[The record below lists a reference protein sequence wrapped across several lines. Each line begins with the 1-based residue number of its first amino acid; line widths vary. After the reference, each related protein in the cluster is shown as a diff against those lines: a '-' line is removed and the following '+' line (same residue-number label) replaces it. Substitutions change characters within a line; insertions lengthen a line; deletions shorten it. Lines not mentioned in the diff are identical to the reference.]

1 MSDNEKDITRQ
12 MVVSVQQQQ
21 RFQKINSDM
30 QTLEAEDKIKQTI
43 IFIPQVQKINKE
55 AEVYSKVGRLFI
67 KAQKKQVVEGL
78 NKQMA
83 MSWKQLI
90 CLQKDKIS
98 LEESAYSMEPVE
110 CLSRAVVMVMHS
122 HLHLTGKKVWVTFDI
137 FTDPRLQEGPPSV
150 WGCGF
155 SGGGQ
160 GHKGVGHNRGQGD
173 GSD

>member
-1 MSDNEKDITRQ
+1 M
-12 MVVSVQQQQ
+12 QQGGEVIHQG
-21 RFQKINSDM
+21 
-30 QTLEAEDKIKQTI
+30 T
-43 IFIPQVQKINKE
+43 KE
-55 AEVYSKVGRLFI
+55 AGGGGPKQADSNELEVDLSAERQNLT
-67 KAQKKQVVEGL
+67 
-78 NKQMA
+78 
-83 MSWKQLI
+83 
-90 CLQKDKIS
+90 
-98 LEESAYSMEPVE
+98 EESAYSMEPVE

-122 HLHLTGKKVWVTFDI
+122 HSHLSEKKVWVTFDI

>member
-1 MSDNEKDITRQ
+1 M
-12 MVVSVQQQQ
+12 
-21 RFQKINSDM
+21 
-30 QTLEAEDKIKQTI
+30 
-43 IFIPQVQKINKE
+43 
-55 AEVYSKVGRLFI
+55 GRLFI

-122 HLHLTGKKVWVTFDI
+122 HLHLSGKKVWVTFDI

-160 GHKGVGHNRGQGD
+160 GHEGVGHNRGQGD

>member
-1 MSDNEKDITRQ
+1 M
-12 MVVSVQQQQ
+12 QQQQ

-30 QTLEAEDKIKQTI
+30 QTLEDKIKQTI
-43 IFIPQVQKINKE
+43 IFISQVQKINKE

-122 HLHLTGKKVWVTFDI
+122 HLHLSGKKVWVTFDI
-137 FTDPRLQEGPPSV
+137 FTDPRLQEGLV
-150 WGCGF
+150 WGYGF
-155 SGGGQ
+155 SDGGR
-160 GHKGVGHNRGQGD
+160 GHEGVGHNCGQGD
-173 GSD
+173 GSGH

>member
-1 MSDNEKDITRQ
+1 MSEVDNEKDIARQ

-21 RFQKINSDM
+21 RFQKINSYM
-30 QTLEAEDKIKQTI
+30 QTLEDKIKQTI
-43 IFIPQVQKINKE
+43 IFISQVQKINKE

-78 NKQMA
+78 NKRIA

-122 HLHLTGKKVWVTFDI
+122 HPHLSEKKVWVTFDI

-173 GSD
+173 G